1 MSKSIS
7 LFGYWEGKVILVLLL
22 ASLLFICKDY
32 IEKFL
37 PQLFD
42 SGLGSK
48 IKDANP
54 KFVLI
59 PTILM
64 AVFAIWLFFSIEI
77 DMTYIKYGIGFW
89 LLWIGIICL
98 LVHSF
103 IYKKP
108 IAENNSYYQ
117 PQQTANMMNNQYVQ
131 PTQTVVPNQNA
142 NMMNNQ
148 FAQPTQTA
156 VPNQNANMMNNQFV
170 QPTQTAMPNQNANM
184 TNNQFAQPT
193 QTAMP
198 NQNANMMNNQFAQP
212 TQTAMPNQNTNM
224 MNNDL
229 NANVKICPNCGSKC
243 NINADRCFM
252 CGKEL

>member
-1 MSKSIS
+1 MSKIRNTIIIGVIGLVLTFLGIILPYFTISVFGYGTSIS

-77 DMTYIKYGIGFW
+77 DMTYIKYGIGFPDGRTGQTSGQSCSCW
-89 LLWIGIICL
+89 WRRCGRTPERQAPPAGI
-98 LVHSF
+98 
-103 IYKKP
+103 P
-108 IAENNSYYQ
+108 
-117 PQQTANMMNNQYVQ
+117 
-131 PTQTVVPNQNA
+131 VPA
-142 NMMNNQ
+142 
-148 FAQPTQTA
+148 AGRSRSS
-156 VPNQNANMMNNQFV
+156 
-170 QPTQTAMPNQNANM
+170 
-184 TNNQFAQPT
+184 
-193 QTAMP
+193 
-198 NQNANMMNNQFAQP
+198 
-212 TQTAMPNQNTNM
+212 
-224 MNNDL
+224 
-229 NANVKICPNCGSKC
+229 CR
-243 NINADRCFM
+243 RCRPA
-252 CGKEL
+252 GRYR

>member
-1 MSKSIS
+1 MSKIRNTIIIGVIGLVLTFLGIILPYFTISVFGYGTSIS
-7 LFGYWEGKVILVLLL
+7 LFGYWEGKVILVLLF

-32 IEKFL
+32 IEKLL

-42 SGLGSK
+42 SWFGSK

-117 PQQTANMMNNQYVQ
+117 PQQ
-131 PTQTVVPNQNA
+131 NA
-142 NMMNNQ
+142 NM
-148 FAQPTQTA
+148 
-156 VPNQNANMMNNQFV
+156 
-170 QPTQTAMPNQNANM
+170 
-184 TNNQFAQPT
+184 NNQFAQPT

-198 NQNANMMNNQFAQP
+198 NQNANIMNN
-212 TQTAMPNQNTNM
+212 N
-224 MNNDL
+224 L
-229 NANVKICPNCGSKC
+229 NADIKVCPNCGSKC